1 MSADDKLT
9 RRAHWALAHPI
20 RYRLFELLREGPS
33 TASRLARR
41 LGESRGLTSYHLRAL
56 AHAGAIVEDPSLGTR
71 RERWWRR
78 PEEAVPIVP
87 GSDTEG
93 RALDDR
99 MLAVFFARDEEARHR
114 FSTAELSDEWQESA
128 FVGNWFVSLTPAQAD
143 ELGRGLLGLVDE
155 LRARAPEPGAEQ
167 VLVTVR
173 VLPAPGVK

>member
-1 MSADDKLT
+1 
-9 RRAHWALAHPI
+9 
-20 RYRLFELLREGPS
+20 
-33 TASRLARR
+33 
-41 LGESRGLTSYHLRAL
+41 
-56 AHAGAIVEDPSLGTR
+56 
-71 RERWWRR
+71 
-78 PEEAVPIVP
+78 
-87 GSDTEG
+87 
-93 RALDDR
+93 